1 MTLYEL
7 KNFQIDQAIQLAL
20 KEDINYEDVTSNA
33 IYTEDRLAEISL
45 LAKGEG
51 ILAGLAVFK
60 RVFQLLD
67 DQVTFK
73 DYKQEGDWVKDS
85 DLVLE
90 VQARVSTLLSGE
102 RVALNYLQ
110 RMSGIATNV
119 ARYVAKLDD
128 DSISVVDTRK
138 TTPNMRVFE
147 KYAVKVGGG
156 FNHRYNLSDGILIKD
171 NHIDAAGSIKE
182 AVAKVRDYTRYVK
195 KIEVEVESLEGVQEA
210 LEAQADIIMLDNMAI
225 DSIREAV
232 KLIDK
237 QAIIECSGNIDLS
250 NVKDYQNLGIDYLS
264 SGAMVYNAPVLDL
277 SMKNLTYLKD

>member
-1 MTLYEL
+1 MTLHEL
-7 KNFQIDQAIQLAL
+7 KSFQIDQAIQLAL

-33 IYTEDRLAEISL
+33 IYTEDKLAKISL

-67 DQVTFK
+67 NQVTFK

-85 DLVLE
+85 DLVME

-119 ARYVAKLDD
+119 ARYVAELDD

-156 FNHRYNLSDGILIKD
+156 FNHRFNLSDGILIKD
-171 NHIDAAGSIKE
+171 NHIDAAGSIEE
-182 AVAKVRDYTRYVK
+182 AVARVRDYTRYVK
-195 KIEVEVESLEGVQEA
+195 KIEVEVESLKRVQEA

-237 QAIIECSGNIDLS
+237 QAIIECSGNIDFS
-250 NVKDYQNLGIDYLS
+250 NVKNYQNLGIDYLS

>member
-1 MTLYEL
+1 MTLHEL
-7 KNFQIDQAIQLAL
+7 KNFQIDQAIRLAL
-20 KEDINYEDVTSNA
+20 KEDMNYEDVTNNA
-33 IYTEDRLAEISL
+33 IYTEDRLAKISL
-45 LAKGEG
+45 LAKGKG
-51 ILAGLAVFK
+51 IIAGLAVFK
-60 RVFQLLD
+60 RVFQLID

-73 DYKQEGDWVKDS
+73 DYKEEGDWVKAS

-102 RVALNYLQ
+102 RLALNYLQ

-119 ARYVAKLDD
+119 AHYITELDD
-128 DSISVVDTRK
+128 DSIRVVDTRK

-156 FNHRYNLSDGILIKD
+156 FNHRFNLSDGILIKD
-171 NHIDAAGSIKE
+171 NHIDAAGSIGE
-182 AVAKVRDYTRYVK
+182 AVARAKEYTGYLK

-225 DSIREAV
+225 DNIKEAV
-232 KLIDK
+232 KIIDK
-237 QAIIECSGNIDLS
+237 QAIIECSGNIDFS
-250 NVKDYQNLGIDYLS
+250 NIKDYQNLGIDYLS

-277 SMKNLTYLKD
+277 SMKNLSYLKD

>member
-7 KNFQIDQAIQLAL
+7 KNFQIGQAIQLAL

-33 IYTEDRLAEISL
+33 IYTEDKLAKISL

-67 DQVTFK
+67 NQVTFK
-73 DYKQEGDWVKDS
+73 DYKQEGGWVKDS
-85 DLVLE
+85 DLVME

-119 ARYVAKLDD
+119 ARYVAELDD

-156 FNHRYNLSDGILIKD
+156 FNHRFNLSDGILIKD
-171 NHIDAAGSIKE
+171 NHIDAAGSIEE
-182 AVAKVRDYTRYVK
+182 AVARVRDYTRYVK
-195 KIEVEVESLEGVQEA
+195 KIEVEVESLKGVQEA
-210 LEAQADIIMLDNMAI
+210 LEAQVDIIMLDNMTI

-232 KLIDK
+232 KIVDK
-237 QAIIECSGNIDLS
+237 QAIIECSGNIDSS
-250 NVKDYQNLGIDYLS
+250 NIKDYKNLGIDYLS